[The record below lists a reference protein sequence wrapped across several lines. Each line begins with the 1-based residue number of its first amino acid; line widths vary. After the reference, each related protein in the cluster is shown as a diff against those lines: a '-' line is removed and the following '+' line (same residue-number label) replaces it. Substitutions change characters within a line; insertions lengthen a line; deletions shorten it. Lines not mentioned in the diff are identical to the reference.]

1 MSALV
6 NALNDQDQYVKE
18 GAAIALG
25 KLKDRKAVEP
35 LFQLLRSDSESM
47 RRTAETALGT
57 LGECATEPLLTML
70 HDPDWDVR
78 WRATHILGEIKD
90 LRAVEALIEVLKDE
104 NKYVIEGA
112 ITALG
117 EIKDKRAVEPL
128 TEALKDGN
136 KYVREE
142 ATNALGEIKDER
154 AIHALVDILADKDW
168 GVRWGAANALGEI
181 RHKSAIEPLIH
192 AFSDE
197 VRYVRES
204 AAAALVRI
212 GKSAG
217 GQLIQALESPDPN
230 VRRWSAWTLGKIKYE
245 KATDHLALALQD
257 EDGGVQFAAEV
268 ALTELEG

>member
-1 MSALV
+1 M
-6 NALNDQDQYVKE
+6 NDHDQYVKE

-25 KLKDRKAVEP
+25 KLKDKQAVEP
-35 LFQLLRSDSESM
+35 LFQLLKSESESM
-47 RRTAETALGT
+47 RRTAETALST
-57 LGECATEPLLTML
+57 LGECATEPLLAML
-70 HDPDWDVR
+70 RDPDWDVR
-78 WRATHILGEIKD
+78 WRTTHILGEIKD
-90 LRAVEALIEVLKDE
+90 HRAVEALIESLKDE
-104 NKYVIEGA
+104 NKYVVEGA

-128 TEALKDGN
+128 MEALKDSN

-154 AIHALVDILADKDW
+154 ALHALVDVLSDKDW

-181 RHKSAIEPLIH
+181 RHKGAIEPLIQ

-212 GKSAG
+212 GKGAG
-217 GQLIQALESPDPN
+217 GHLIQALESPDPN
-230 VRRWSAWTLGKIKYE
+230 VRRWSAWTLGKLKYE
-245 KATDHLALALQD
+245 KAAEHLALALQD
-257 EDGGVQFAAEV
+257 EDSGVQFAAEV
-268 ALTELEG
+268 ALAELEG